1 VQVSSNVPSYVLTF
15 ASSVYSL
22 APYYFKFFQP
32 PPLTLDIIKEFV
44 KCLMSERDSIRE
56 QERQIKLKIKKV
68 KEEIKALK
76 QQLVRPAKDVVR
88 RIMGIR

>member
-1 VQVSSNVPSYVLTF
+1 
-15 ASSVYSL
+15 
-22 APYYFKFFQP
+22 
-32 PPLTLDIIKEFV
+32 LDIIKEFV

-56 QERQIKLKIKKV
+56 QERQIKLKIKGV